1 MNKKADRA
9 QMESDDVAAVNVL
22 STGERDNSA
31 RNIRMDDLNVFT
43 PAQKKV
49 GRSASSLNIG
59 KKHERSTRLRSLSS
73 SEESSSSHTMYPAT
87 KHAREAQTKIR
98 GSSQRSFSR
107 TKIARK
113 MNIVDRCWVTAHEA
127 TTKGQ

>member
-43 PAQKKV
+43 PAQQDASILSMYNGKETRTV
-49 GRSASSLNIG
+49 DASAL
-59 KKHERSTRLRSLSS
+59 
-73 SEESSSSHTMYPAT
+73 A
-87 KHAREAQTKIR
+87 
-98 GSSQRSFSR
+98 
-107 TKIARK
+107 
-113 MNIVDRCWVTAHEA
+113 VTV
-127 TTKGQ
+127 